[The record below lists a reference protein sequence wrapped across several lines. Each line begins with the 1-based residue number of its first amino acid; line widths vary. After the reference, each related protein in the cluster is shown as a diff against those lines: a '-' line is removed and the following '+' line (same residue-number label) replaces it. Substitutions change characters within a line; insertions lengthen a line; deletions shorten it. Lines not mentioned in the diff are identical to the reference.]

1 MKKSADT
8 TFKAPVFGK
17 RTKFLI
23 AAKEWSKLE
32 NAPHS
37 VFIREELLDTAELHL
52 IKLNR
57 LQPV

>member
-23 AAKEWSKLE
+23 APKEWSKLE
-32 NAPHS
+32 KCPTFSLYQGRMSGHS
-37 VFIREELLDTAELHL
+37 GAASNQVD
-52 IKLNR
+52 
-57 LQPV
+57 